1 MNGVRQPR
9 GVQDSKQRVLKGEN
23 SRKMGSNDS
32 ESRATWKQIRGA
44 FWQGIGTGILMAVA
58 FVAGFLYRQYVFAP
72 PTSHTSFR
80 LLSEINALLEQYYLY
95 ELPDETTRVHGAAS
109 GLVASLNDPYTFFV
123 EPQTAAVDSTNL
135 AGRFGGIG
143 VEVTRDEEGRFVIAT
158 VYPDNPAAEAGL
170 MAGDIIVAVDGVE
183 MDTSAADM
191 NQLLSAVRGE
201 IGTPVTLTIQRG
213 AQTFDV
219 RLIRAEVLV
228 PSTFWRVVEQDP
240 RVGYI
245 QVTRFTERAPE
256 EVRQAIA
263 ELRDQGVSA
272 YVLDLR
278 NNGGGLV
285 DAAIRITG
293 EFLDGGVVL
302 YEQRSDGEQV
312 YNAPRGGTALD
323 VPLAVLIND
332 GTASAAE
339 IVAGALQD
347 RGRAVLVGQRSFG
360 KGTVQTIL
368 SLSDG
373 SSVHI
378 TTAQWFTPDHHP
390 IAAQG
395 LTPDVPVE
403 PAQGEDAALLA
414 ALDVLAEQLDQA
426 RSGIYQMGKVSSVM
440 SFN

>member
-1 MNGVRQPR
+1 
-9 GVQDSKQRVLKGEN
+9 
-23 SRKMGSNDS
+23 MGSGDNDS
-32 ESRATWKQIRGA
+32 RAMWLQIKGA
-44 FWQGIGTGILMAVA
+44 FWQGIGAGILMAIA
-58 FVAGFLYRQYVFAP
+58 FMAGFLYRQYVFAP

-80 LLSEINALLEQYYLY
+80 LLSEIDALLEQYYLY
-95 ELPDETTRVHGAAS
+95 ELPDEATRIHGAAK

-123 EPQTAAVDSTNL
+123 EPQTADVDATNL

-143 VEVTRDEEGRFVIAT
+143 VEVTRDEEGHFVIAT

-170 MAGDIIVAVDGVE
+170 MVGDIIVAVDGVV

-213 AQTFDV
+213 TQTFEV
-219 RLIRAEVLV
+219 RLIRAEVLI

-245 QVTRFTERAPE
+245 QITRFTERAPE

-263 ELRDQGVSA
+263 ELHDQGVSA

-278 NNGGGLV
+278 DNGGGLV

-302 YEQRSDGEQV
+302 YEQRTNGEQV
-312 YNAPRGGTALD
+312 YNAPRGGSALD
-323 VPLAVLIND
+323 APLVVLINN

-368 SLSDG
+368 TLSDG

-378 TTAQWFTPDHHP
+378 TTAQWFTPGHHP

-395 LTPDVPVE
+395 LTPDIAVE
-403 PAQGEDAALLA
+403 PAQGEDTALLA
-414 ALDVLAEQLDQA
+414 ALEVLAAQLGQA
-426 RSGIYQMGKVSSVM
+426 RERVHRIGRVSSVM